1 MTQLT
6 VVSLTCVAMSILL
19 QLAVQEWQLSSGAP
33 VASDQPRSIVLIRRL
48 LQPSEPNARGTGS
61 ISSSSSSWSEQ
72 LKRSEVRWPRERAGE
87 DDGGKEAEGDL
98 LAEMLDHLSRKLM
111 EKELRDEKKEEEEE
125 QATQYE
131 KGASENEKSVIK
143 RQSVEDDD
151 NNHLTKRRSDDDDEN
166 NKGKITF
173 KKLVQN
179 IIINKVEK
187 VMVMTKMKRLT
198 KRTAIMMKMTIRPI
212 LMTMMMKM

>member
-48 LQPSEPNARGTGS
+48 LQPSEPNARGTD
-61 ISSSSSSWSEQ
+61 ISSSSWSEQ